1 MGWSVLRYVAE
12 SSLKSDAGGIGIGAR
27 QCLSPSQ
34 RVGLGEREA
43 PRSPVAAKRLGRE
56 SQKLLLLLIV
66 EHPVQVGHGDVCHK
80 RGGVYI
86 SPHGSEHRPRPGQVT
101 LGKVGGDHCNNRPEV
116 ARRECPRALSRG
128 QCLCVATAGEQWPG
142 E

>member
-1 MGWSVLRYVAE
+1 VPEPPA
-12 SSLKSDAGGIGIGAR
+12 AR
-27 QCLSPSQ
+27 WFG
-34 RVGLGEREA
+34 R
-43 PRSPVAAKRLGRE
+43 RLGRQ

-66 EHPVQVGHGDVCHK
+66 EHPVQVGNGDVCHK

-86 SPHGSEHRPRPGQVT
+86 SPHGSEHRLRPGQVT
-101 LGKVGGDHCNNRPEV
+101 LGKVGGDQCNNRLEV